1 MHFKIMFQRENTLT
15 RKLLISEIIFL
26 FFRNFEFE
34 YFHKKNLHYVY
45 VLPHFETLIERVN
58 DTGYG

>member
-1 MHFKIMFQRENTLT
+1 MYFKIMFQRKNTLT
-15 RKLLISEIIFL
+15 RKLLISEIIFS

-34 YFHKKNLHYVY
+34 YFHKKILHYVY
-45 VLPHFETLIERVN
+45 VLLHFETLIERVN